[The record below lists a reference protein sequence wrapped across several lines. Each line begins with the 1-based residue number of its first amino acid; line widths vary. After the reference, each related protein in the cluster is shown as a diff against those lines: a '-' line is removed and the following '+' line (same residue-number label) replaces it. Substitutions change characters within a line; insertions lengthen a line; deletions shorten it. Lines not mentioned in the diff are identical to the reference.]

1 MPLSLKYN
9 LKSNYLLK
17 YKMCFIMF
25 MGSVKMNLNWFKTF
39 VSIANTKSFS
49 RTARDL
55 SLTQPAVSKHVAGL
69 EALYGI
75 QLIDRSR
82 RSLTLTEA
90 GLALLPLAQKVLA
103 TVEQAAEEIESFS
116 RVVRGTLIVGA
127 STIPGEYVLPQII
140 RRFRKQYP
148 QVKISLEIADTGK
161 ISRRVLEGDLS
172 LGAVGALKSVN
183 GLQAIPFAEDELV
196 LIMPPDHPLARRK
209 VVGAPALK
217 GQDVVWRESDS
228 GTRQTVEKLLRNAGI
243 TPGNLLTVAE
253 IGSTEAVLAAVEAGM
268 GISFVSRWAAEDR
281 VKNGRLVMRRMQ
293 GLPLNRTLY
302 LIHPA
307 NRTLPRPA
315 KAFLDFVLQKQS

>member
-1 MPLSLKYN
+1 
-9 LKSNYLLK
+9 
-17 YKMCFIMF
+17 
-25 MGSVKMNLNWFKTF
+25 MNLNWFKTF
-39 VSIANTKSFS
+39 VSIAHTGSFS

-55 SLTQPAVSKHVAGL
+55 NLTQPAVSKHVAGL
-69 EALYGI
+69 ESLYGV

-90 GLALLPLAQKVLA
+90 GSALLPFAQNILA
-103 TVEQAAEEIESFS
+103 TVEQAAQEIASFS
-116 RVVRGTLIVGA
+116 DILKGRLAIGA

-148 QVKISLEIADTGK
+148 QVSINLEIADTGK
-161 ISRRVLEGDLS
+161 ISRRVIEDNLS

-183 GLQAIPFAEDELV
+183 GLKAIPFAEDELV
-196 LIMPPDHPLARRK
+196 LVLPPDHPLARKK
-209 VVGAPALK
+209 VVGASALI
-217 GQDVVWRESDS
+217 GQDIVWRESGS
-228 GTRQTVEKLLRNAGI
+228 GTRQTVEEGLRNAGI
-243 TPGNLLTVAE
+243 DLENLRIVAE

-281 VKNGRLVMRRMQ
+281 VKNGRLVMRCMQ

-307 NRTLPRPA
+307 NRALPRTV
-315 KAFLDFVLQKQS
+315 KAFIDFVAQKQS